1 MNIYKT
7 SIDLI
12 GNTPLVFIDKM
23 NKGHAKIAVKLE
35 NKNPMG
41 SIKDRA
47 ALYMINDAEEK
58 GLLQPGGTIIE
69 PTSGNTGVGLAFVA
83 AIRGYKIVL
92 TMPET
97 MSVERRKLLQNLG
110 AEIIL
115 TEGSKGM
122 QGAIDAAEKYRHAN
136 EGSFMPMQFSNPA
149 NPKAHEETT
158 APEIWN
164 DTDGK
169 IDCFV
174 ASVGTGGTLSG
185 TGRGLKTKN
194 ANIKIIAVE
203 PTESP
208 VLSGGNPGPN
218 RIQGIGAGFV
228 PGNFDRSIVDEIITV
243 SADDAGMTARELAKT
258 EGIFAGISSG
268 ANVFAA
274 LELSKRSE
282 YKDKLI
288 VTVICDTG
296 ERYLSTWLY
305 GD

>member
-1 MNIYKT
+1 MNIYKNT
-7 SIDLI
+7 IDLI

-23 NKGHAKIAVKLE
+23 NKGYAKVAVKLE
-35 NKNPMG
+35 NRNPMG
-41 SIKDRA
+41 SVKDRL
-47 ALYMINDAEEK
+47 ALSLINDAESK
-58 GLLQPGGTIIE
+58 GLLQSGGTIIE
-69 PTSGNTGVGLAFVA
+69 PTSGNTGIGLAFIA
-83 AIRGYKIVL
+83 AIRGYKLVL
-92 TMPET
+92 TMPDT

-122 QGAIDAAEKYRHAN
+122 RGAIDAAEKYLKSN
-136 EGSFMPMQFSNPA
+136 SGSFMPMQFSNPA
-149 NPKAHEETT
+149 NPRAHETTT

-169 IDCFV
+169 IDCFI
-174 ASVGTGGTLSG
+174 ASVGTGGTLTG
-185 TGRGLKTKN
+185 TGRGLKAKN
-194 ANIKIIAVE
+194 PAIKIIAVE
-203 PTESP
+203 PAESP
-208 VLSGGNPGPN
+208 VLSGGEAGPN

-228 PGNFDRSIVDEIITV
+228 PDNFDRSIVDEILTV
-243 SADDAGMTARELAKT
+243 TADNAANTARELAKT

-274 LELSKRSE
+274 LELSQRSQ

-288 VTVICDTG
+288 ITIICDTG

-305 GD
+305 E

>member
-1 MNIYKT
+1 
-7 SIDLI
+7 
-12 GNTPLVFIDKM
+12 LVFIDKM
-23 NKGHAKIAVKLE
+23 NKGHAKVAVKLE

-41 SIKDRA
+41 SLKDRA
-47 ALYMINDAEEK
+47 ALYMINDAESK
-58 GLLQPGGTIIE
+58 GLLKSGGTIIE

-83 AIRGYKIVL
+83 SIRGYKIVL

-97 MSVERRKLLQNLG
+97 MSMERRKLLQNLG

-115 TEGSKGM
+115 TEGAKGM
-122 QGAIDAAEKYRHAN
+122 QGSIDAAKKYHQEHA
-136 EGSFMPMQFSNPA
+136 GSFMPMQFSNPN
-149 NPKAHEETT
+149 NPIAHQMTT

-174 ASVGTGGTLSG
+174 ASVGTGGTVTG
-185 TGRGLKTKN
+185 TGRGLKAKN
-194 ANIKIIAVE
+194 SAIKIIAVE
-203 PTESP
+203 PAESP
-208 VLSGGNPGPN
+208 VLSGGKPGPN

-228 PGNFDRSIVDEIITV
+228 PENFDRSIVDEIVTV
-243 SADDAGMTARELAKT
+243 SADDAGNTARELAKN

-274 LELSKRSE
+274 LELAKRSE

-288 VTVICDTG
+288 VTIICDTG

>member
-1 MNIYKT
+1 
-7 SIDLI
+7 
-12 GNTPLVFIDKM
+12 
-23 NKGHAKIAVKLE
+23 
-35 NKNPMG
+35 
-41 SIKDRA
+41 
-47 ALYMINDAEEK
+47 
-58 GLLQPGGTIIE
+58 
-69 PTSGNTGVGLAFVA
+69 
-83 AIRGYKIVL
+83 
-92 TMPET
+92 MPET

-115 TEGSKGM
+115 TEGAKGM
-122 QGAIDAAEKYRHAN
+122 NGAIEAAEKYQQEHA
-136 EGSFMPMQFSNPA
+136 GSFMPMQFSNPN
-149 NPKAHEETT
+149 NPKAHQMTT

-174 ASVGTGGTLSG
+174 ASVGTGGTLTG
-185 TGRGLKTKN
+185 TGRGLKAKN
-194 ANIKIIAVE
+194 PAIKIIAVE

-208 VLSGGNPGPN
+208 VLSGGQAGPN

-228 PGNFDRSIVDEIITV
+228 PENFDRSIVDEIITV
-243 SADDAGMTARELAKT
+243 SADDAGNTARELAKT

-274 LELSKRSE
+274 LELAKRSE

-288 VTVICDTG
+288 VTIICDTG

-305 GD
+305 

>member
-1 MNIYKT
+1 MNIYK
-7 SIDLI
+7 SVIDLI

-23 NKGHAKIAVKLE
+23 NKGQARVAVKLE

-41 SIKDRA
+41 SVKDRI
-47 ALYMINDAEEK
+47 ALSMINDAEEK
-58 GLLQPGGTIIE
+58 GLLYKGGTIIE
-69 PTSGNTGVGLAFVA
+69 PTSGNTGVGLAFVS
-83 AIRGYKIVL
+83 AIRGYKLVL

-97 MSVERRKLLQNLG
+97 MSIERRKLLQNLG

-115 TEGSKGM
+115 TEGAKGM
-122 QGAIDAAEKYRHAN
+122 QGAIDAAEKYLHSN

-149 NPKAHEETT
+149 NPKAHELTT
-158 APEIWN
+158 APEIWD

-169 IDCFV
+169 VDCFI

-185 TGRGLKTKN
+185 TGRGLKAKN
-194 ANIKIIAVE
+194 PAIKIIAVE
-203 PTESP
+203 PSESP

-228 PGNFDRSIVDEIITV
+228 PENFDRSIVDEIITV
-243 SADDAGMTARELAKT
+243 SADDAGNAARALAKT

-274 LELSKRSE
+274 LELSKRNE

-288 VTVICDTG
+288 VTIICDTG

-305 GD
+305 E